1 MQVEEAQRE
10 VRTVYIGGFV
20 GQLVSGALWLLSA
33 ALSTWISPAR
43 GILALVVGGML
54 IFPLT
59 MLLLRLSGKQAT
71 LSKENPM
78 GGLAMQIA
86 FTIPLTL
93 PVLAGA
99 TLYRLD
105 WFYPAFMI
113 IVGAHYLPFIFLY
126 GMWHFGGLA
135 AVLIGAGVTMG
146 MVVKGPF
153 SLGGWFT
160 AAVLLLF
167 ALLGRSLA
175 LREQARGMSLMDVHA
190 GP

>member
-33 ALSTWISPAR
+33 SLSTWISPAR
-43 GILALVVGGML
+43 GILALVVGGMF

-71 LSKENPM
+71 LSKENPL

-113 IVGAHYLPFIFLY
+113 IVGAHYMPFIFLY
-126 GMWHFGGLA
+126 GMWQFGGLA
-135 AVLIGAGVTMG
+135 AVLIGAGVMMG

-160 AAVLLLF
+160 AGVLLLF
-167 ALLGRSLA
+167 AFLGRSLV

>member
-1 MQVEEAQRE
+1 MPMQVEEAQRE

-20 GQLVSGALWLLSA
+20 GQLVSGGLWLLSA
-33 ALSTWISPAR
+33 ALSTWASPR
-43 GILALVVGGML
+43 QGILVLVVGGMF

-59 MLLLRLSGKQAT
+59 MLGLRLAGRQAT

-78 GGLAMQIA
+78 GGLAMQVA

-99 TLYRLD
+99 TMYRLD

-126 GMWHFGGLA
+126 GMWQFGGLA
-135 AVLIGAGVTMG
+135 AVLIGTGVAMG
-146 MVVKGPF
+146 LLLKGSF

-160 AAVLLLF
+160 AGVLLLF
-167 ALLGRSLA
+167 AFLGRSIV
-175 LREQARGMSLMDVHA
+175 LREQARRVA
-190 GP
+190 

>member
-1 MQVEEAQRE
+1 
-10 VRTVYIGGFV
+10 
-20 GQLVSGALWLLSA
+20 
-33 ALSTWISPAR
+33 
-43 GILALVVGGML
+43 
-54 IFPLT
+54 
-59 MLLLRLSGKQAT
+59 
-71 LSKENPM
+71 
-78 GGLAMQIA
+78 
-86 FTIPLTL
+86 
-93 PVLAGA
+93 
-99 TLYRLD
+99 
-105 WFYPAFMI
+105 
-113 IVGAHYLPFIFLY
+113 
-126 GMWHFGGLA
+126 MWHFGGLA

>member
-20 GQLVSGALWLLSA
+20 GQLVSGVLWLLSA

-43 GILALVVGGML
+43 GILALVVGGMF

-59 MLLLRLSGKQAT
+59 MLLLRLSGKRAT
-71 LSKENPM
+71 LSVENPM

-113 IVGAHYLPFIFLY
+113 IVGAHYMPFIFLY
-126 GMWHFGGLA
+126 GMWQFGGLA
-135 AVLIGAGVTMG
+135 AVLIGAGVTIG
-146 MVVKGPF
+146 MVLKGPF

-160 AAVLLLF
+160 AGVLLLF
-167 ALLGRSLA
+167 AFLGRSLV
-175 LREQARGMSLMDVHA
+175 LREQAGRTV
-190 GP
+190 